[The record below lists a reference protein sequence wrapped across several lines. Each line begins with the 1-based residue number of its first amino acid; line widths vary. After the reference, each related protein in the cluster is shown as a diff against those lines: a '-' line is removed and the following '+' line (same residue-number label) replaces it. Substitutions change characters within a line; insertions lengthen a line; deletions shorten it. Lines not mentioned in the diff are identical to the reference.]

1 MRIIPHFSAEGLSN
15 VYIISDNKRN
25 GILVDPAQVDKD
37 TLDMI
42 ESYCDNLVAVLITH
56 KHQSHTAGLGTL
68 LKIYNPTIYAFESN
82 INGYRTEQFKD
93 GEVKRI
99 GAVDVK
105 ALHIP
110 GHSIDSLVYL
120 IESALFTGDT
130 LLSGSIATCGSFV
143 ERALLIRSIEM
154 KLMCLDDSTLLYPG
168 QGAPSIL
175 RIEKMLNQALL
186 QFESENRAFTSP

>member
-68 LKIYNPTIYAFESN
+68 LTIQ
-82 INGYRTEQFKD
+82 RW
-93 GEVKRI
+93 
-99 GAVDVK
+99 
-105 ALHIP
+105 
-110 GHSIDSLVYL
+110 
-120 IESALFTGDT
+120 
-130 LLSGSIATCGSFV
+130 
-143 ERALLIRSIEM
+143 
-154 KLMCLDDSTLLYPG
+154 
-168 QGAPSIL
+168 
-175 RIEKMLNQALL
+175 
-186 QFESENRAFTSP
+186 